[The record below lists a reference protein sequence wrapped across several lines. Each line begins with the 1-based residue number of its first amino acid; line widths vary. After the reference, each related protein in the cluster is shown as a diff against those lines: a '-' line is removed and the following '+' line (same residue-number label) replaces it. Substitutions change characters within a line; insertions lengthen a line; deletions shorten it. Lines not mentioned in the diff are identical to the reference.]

1 MEIIISVLIGLF
13 LITLIIIIIQST
25 VKEEETTLNRHKE
38 EYVKLFGNDETPK
51 LNEVVLKMLRSKRK
65 KTHNG

>member
-1 MEIIISVLIGLF
+1 MGTIILVLSGLF
-13 LITLIIIIIQST
+13 LLTLSIIIILST
-25 VKEEETTLNRHKE
+25 VKEEETTINQHKE
-38 EYVKLFGNDETPK
+38 EYVKLFGNDNTPK